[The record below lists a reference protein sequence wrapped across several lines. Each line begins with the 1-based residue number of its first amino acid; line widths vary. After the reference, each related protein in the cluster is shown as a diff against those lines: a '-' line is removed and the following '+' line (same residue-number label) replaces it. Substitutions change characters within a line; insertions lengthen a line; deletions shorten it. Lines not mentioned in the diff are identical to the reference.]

1 MVSIDIFLASM
12 AVIGLAAATIQDV
25 RTREVPDWIT
35 YGLIGAGFGLRLIGA
50 LGNEPWSYFF
60 SAWLGLGITYLLG
73 SLMYYAR
80 QWGGGDAKMMMALGV
95 LFATRPSFI
104 ADTGIPFLGVLFINI
119 LLFGAIYGLA
129 WGVMLAWKHRKR
141 FTQVAKTLLQEKKMI
156 SIRIY
161 AIVLAGIAFG
171 IALLIDDL
179 FIRLS
184 TMTLALLILLYPY
197 LWIYVKAVEKAC
209 LYKHL
214 RPQELTEGDWVEQD
228 VIVNKRVIYKIK
240 NTGIEK
246 ADIQKLIKARV
257 KQVMVKEGIP
267 FIPPFLLGTLATLL
281 QINILTFI

>member
-1 MVSIDIFLASM
+1 MMLDYILASM
-12 AVIGLAAATIQDV
+12 AVIGLAAATIQDL
-25 RTREVPDWIT
+25 RTREVPDWVT
-35 YGLIGAGFGLRLIGA
+35 YGLIGAGFGVRLIGA
-50 LGNEPWSYFF
+50 LGNEQWFYFF
-60 SAWLGLGITYLLG
+60 SAWLGLGATFVLG

-95 LFATRPSFI
+95 LFATKPAFI
-104 ADTGIPFLGVLFINI
+104 PETGILFLGVLFINI
-119 LLFGAIYGLA
+119 LLFGAVYGLA
-129 WGVMLAWKHRKR
+129 WGILLAWKHRKK
-141 FTQVAKTLLQEKKMI
+141 FTQVAKALLQEKKMV

-161 AIVLAGIAFG
+161 AIIVAGIVMSLAF
-171 IALLIDDL
+171 LMDDL

-209 LYKHL
+209 LYKQL
-214 RPQELTEGDWVEQD
+214 KPRELTEGDWVEQD
-228 VIVNKRVIYKIK
+228 IIINKKVIYKMK

-246 ADIQKLIKARV
+246 TDIQRLIKAKV
-257 KQVMVKEGIP
+257 KQVTVKEGIP